1 MPENLDLNLLRVFDA
16 LMDTGS
22 VAEAAVRLHLS
33 APATS
38 RALSRLRRALN
49 DPILV
54 RAGRG
59 LVPTPFAQRTAG
71 PVRALLEA
79 ADGLRANSAD
89 SDPSSWQR
97 TFSIRLNDA
106 LTPVLAPRLT
116 RRIAGEAPGVRLQ
129 FVRQDAKE
137 PQPLRDGS
145 LDLDIGVADP
155 PPPDI
160 HTATL
165 FTAHF
170 VAVVAADSEL
180 GRAERLTAEDICRHP
195 HISASRRGL
204 ARGPLDD
211 ALARIGRSRHVAA
224 VVPSYAVGALMA
236 LESDLIC
243 LVPHV
248 TAAHLIDRGVPLR
261 SHEVPFDLP
270 TADVELRWHRRVHN
284 DPASRW
290 LRGHLHDAIRP
301 LTEPVARAHQAPV
314 PGAATPTGPR
324 RSSGR

>member
-1 MPENLDLNLLRVFDA
+1 MADSLDLNLLRVFDA
-16 LMDTGS
+16 LLDTGS

-38 RALSRLRRALN
+38 RALSRLRRAMN

-59 LVPTPFAQRTAG
+59 LVPTPFAQRSVRT
-71 PVRALLEA
+71 VRALLEA
-79 ADGLRANSAD
+79 ADGLRAESAG

-97 TFSIRLNDA
+97 SFSIRVNDA
-106 LTPVLAPRLT
+106 LTPVLASRLT
-116 RRIAGEAPGVRLQ
+116 RRIAGEAPGVRLR
-129 FVRQDAKE
+129 FMRQEAKE
-137 PQPLRDGS
+137 PEALRDGS
-145 LDLDIGVADP
+145 LDLDVGVADP

-160 HTATL
+160 HTSLL
-165 FTAHF
+165 FTDRF
-170 VAVVAADSEL
+170 VAVVAAGSEL
-180 GRAERLTAEDICRHP
+180 GRAPELNLDDLCRHP

-211 ALARIGRSRHVAA
+211 ALERLGRSRHVAA

-236 LESDLIC
+236 MEDDLIC
-243 LVPHV
+243 LVPQV
-248 TAAHLIDRGVPLR
+248 TATHLIERGVPLR
-261 SHEVPFDLP
+261 YHEVPFELP

-290 LRGHLHDAIRP
+290 LREHVREAL
-301 LTEPVARAHQAPV
+301 
-314 PGAATPTGPR
+314 
-324 RSSGR
+324 GRVGLDH

>member
-1 MPENLDLNLLRVFDA
+1 MPESLDLNLLRVFDA

-22 VAEAAVRLHLS
+22 VAEAAVRLRLS

-38 RALSRLRRALN
+38 RALSRLRRAMK

-59 LVPTPFAQRTAG
+59 LVPTPFAQHSAG
-71 PVRALLEA
+71 TVKALLEA
-79 ADGLRANSAD
+79 ADGLRADPAH

-116 RRIAGEAPGVRLQ
+116 RRIAAEAPGVRLQ
-129 FVRQDAKE
+129 FVRQDSKE
-137 PQPLRDGS
+137 PEPLRDAS
-145 LDLDIGVADP
+145 IDLDIGVADP

-160 HTATL
+160 HSSTL

-170 VAVVAADSEL
+170 VAVVAADSGL
-180 GRAERLTAEDICRHP
+180 GRAAHLTVDDICRHP
-195 HISASRRGL
+195 HVSASRRGL

-211 ALARIGRSRHVAA
+211 ALAEIGRSRHVAA
-224 VVPSYAVGALMA
+224 VVSSYAVGALMA
-236 LESDLIC
+236 LEADLIC
-243 LVPHV
+243 LVPYV

-261 SHEVPFDLP
+261 GHEVPFDLP
-270 TADVELRWHRRVHN
+270 TANVELRWHRRVHH

-290 LRGHLHDAIRP
+290 LRDRVREAIRP
-301 LTEPVARAHQAPV
+301 LTTGSTNAPA
-314 PGAATPTGPR
+314 PTLRESAT
-324 RSSGR
+324 